1 MILSLK
7 RLVSNF
13 YCLYNISFTK
23 IKLIDHIGRVMVR
36 RDCLEFGRSWFEPTS
51 DQTKDYNI
59 GVCCFSAKHTP
70 RNQGK
75 YCLTRNQDN
84 VCECSNMSI
93 RGLLFQ

>member
-36 RDCLEFGRSWFEPTS
+36 RDCLEFGRSW
-51 DQTKDYNI
+51 
-59 GVCCFSAKHTP
+59 V
-70 RNQGK
+70 
-75 YCLTRNQDN
+75 
-84 VCECSNMSI
+84 
-93 RGLLFQ
+93 